1 MYDEIKTATSGDKP
15 KFKKW
20 SKEETSNGITKSIR
34 VEQVSNG
41 YIITYCK
48 YGRDDSDENAQYI
61 DEEVKKISTT
71 NPFEKKDDGFDGL
84 MKSASSTIDEYL

>member
-1 MYDEIKTATSGDKP
+1 MENLKP
-15 KFKKW
+15 SNKKVKYKKW
-20 SKEETSNGITKSIR
+20 SKEETINGITKSIK

-48 YGRDDSDENAQYI
+48 YGRDMSVEDSEYI

-71 NPFEKKDDGFDGL
+71 NPFEKKEDDFGDL
-84 MKSASSTIDEYL
+84 MKSATNSIDWYL